1 MPPGKSGRTS
11 KKHGLFLM
19 KRAVRELGDRAL
31 DGRTGVAKALAEWKA
46 ELIDDL
52 GGREAI
58 STQQIAIIDLAV
70 KTKLMLDSVDAWVL
84 TRSSIVDKRR
94 RALLPVVRERQ
105 QLADALSRYLQV
117 LGLERRAKPA
127 IDLQSYVAAR
137 YGAEQR
143 AQEASGARDES
154 RPDDIDSGESNHA
167 MADEEELERHKNPA
181 PASGHHTAARE
192 APTSS
197 GEVSEGVGNDGRS
210 ESYA

>member
-1 MPPGKSGRTS
+1 VPLGKSGRTS
-11 KKHGLFLM
+11 EKHGLFLM

-31 DGRTGVAKALAEWKA
+31 DGRTSVAKVLAEWKA

-58 STQQIAIIDLAV
+58 STQQLAIIDLAV
-70 KTKLMLDSVDAWVL
+70 KTKLILDSVDAWVL

-94 RALLPVVRERQ
+94 RALLPIVRERQ

-154 RPDDIDSGESNHA
+154 RLDDSDSGESNHA
-167 MADEEELERHKNPA
+167 IADEEELDRHKNPA
-181 PASGHHTAARE
+181 PSGRYIPARE
-192 APTSS
+192 AATSGGEES
-197 GEVSEGVGNDGRS
+197 GGVGDDGHS